1 MQSEFE
7 GLTYETLSEND
18 RIKLNDSL
26 IHAIIIKQESPKDD
40 DTSIYQIFDRLNSE
54 GRSLTPQEI
63 RAAVDHGDFIDF
75 IKELNDYKPWREIY
89 GKKNSRLKD
98 QELILRFLAFYFDGD
113 SYEKPMKE
121 FLNKFSQKKRKIDQI
136 FLAQARDIFTST
148 IDVVYENLGR
158 EAFRP
163 TRSINAAVFDSVM
176 VGLARRIE
184 TSSGLDK
191 NRVKNAY
198 DDLLSNEKYLELISQ
213 STSDEKNVS
222 ERFQMATEN
231 FGSV

>member
-1 MQSEFE
+1 M
-7 GLTYETLSEND
+7 
-18 RIKLNDSL
+18 
-26 IHAIIIKQESPKDD
+26 
-40 DTSIYQIFDRLNSE
+40 
-54 GRSLTPQEI
+54 
-63 RAAVDHGDFIDF
+63 
-75 IKELNDYKPWREIY
+75 
-89 GKKNSRLKD
+89 
-98 QELILRFLAFYFDGD
+98 
-113 SYEKPMKE
+113 
-121 FLNKFSQKKRKIDQI
+121 
-136 FLAQARDIFTST
+136 
-148 IDVVYENLGR
+148 YENLGR

-231 FGSV
+231 FGRG